1 MSEQHT
7 KKNEKNFLI
16 QGSILAIA
24 GVITKIIGAV
34 YRIPLVNILGDEGMG
49 YYGVAFQIYAIALTL
64 TSYSL
69 PLAVSK
75 LVSAR
80 VAKKEYKNAYKVFRG
95 ALAFAI
101 TVGGTV
107 ALLIFFGAEFIAK
120 NLMAME
126 FSSFALRVLAPCIL
140 IVALLGVF
148 RGFFQGNGT
157 MIPTAISQILEQV
170 INAIASIA
178 GAYFLLKAGTK
189 VAEVKGNEAYGQAY
203 AAAGGTLGTVA
214 GALSALLF
222 VVVLFAIYNK
232 VFKKQMRRDH
242 GHKKEGYQK
251 IIKILLLTIAP
262 VLLSSTVYNLC
273 GVIDNSM
280 FGTIMAAQGHA
291 ESEYAALLGIF
302 SGKYD
307 TIINVP
313 LAFSSALASSLVPSL
328 VATAQTGT
336 RKQIH
341 AKIDLFSRFNMMIA
355 IPAAVGIA
363 VLAKP
368 ILNLLF
374 FTENNDTGAWMLQL
388 GALSVVFYCL
398 STVTNAVL
406 QGLDDMMTPVK
417 SAAISL
423 VIHVIALF
431 IMMVVFKW
439 GIYAVVLSK
448 IVFSASACI
457 LNSHAL
463 RERIGYMQEVKRT
476 FVIPAIASAIMG
488 VITLGTQVLFELFIG
503 ARIATVIAL
512 CIAVAVYGVSLV
524 LLGGVT
530 EAEMQQMPKGHLLVK
545 ICKKVHLFK

>member
-1 MSEQHT
+1 MAEQS
-7 KKNEKNFLI
+7 KKKEKNFLI

-80 VAKKEYKNAYKVFRG
+80 VANGQYKNAYKVFRG

-107 ALLIFFGAEFIAK
+107 ALLIFFGADFIAK

-126 FSSFALRVLAPCIL
+126 FSSYALRVLSPCIL

-157 MIPTAISQILEQV
+157 MVPTAISQIIEQIV
-170 INAIASIA
+170 NAVVSIG
-178 GAYFLLKAGTK
+178 GAYFLLKAGMA
-189 VAEVKGNEAYGQAY
+189 VAEKKGEEAYGQAY
-203 AAAGGTLGTVA
+203 AAAGGTLGTVI

-222 VVVLFAIYNK
+222 LLVLFAVYQK
-232 VFKKQMRRDH
+232 VFKKQMRRDK
-242 GHKKEGYQK
+242 GRKAEGYK
-251 IIKILLLTIAP
+251 YILKILLLTIAP

-273 GVIDNSM
+273 GVIDNAM
-280 FGTIMAAQGHA
+280 FGTIMSAQGYP

-328 VATAQTGT
+328 VATAQTGD

-341 AKIDLFSRFNMMIA
+341 AKIDLFSRFNMLIA

-368 ILNLLF
+368 ILDLLF
-374 FTENNDTGAWMLQL
+374 FTENNETGALMLQI

-439 GIYAVVLSK
+439 GIYAVVVSK

-463 RERIGYMQEVKRT
+463 RERIGYVQEKKRA
-476 FVIPAIASAIMG
+476 FIVPAIASAIMG
-488 VITLGTQVLFELFIG
+488 AVTYGVYSLLKYFIG
-503 ARIATVIAL
+503 ARISTLVAL
-512 CIAVAVYGVSLV
+512 CVAVAVYAVALV

-530 EAEMQQMPKGHLLVK
+530 EKEMMQMPKGHLLVK